1 MYMLFWVLQRI
12 IISLILILCMHYIYI
27 FLKTN
32 LTTPKTKD
40 LVNQPR
46 EQYKEIYEKI
56 NINKHG
62 SSPNNSEKN
71 VDNSQDKTSVMKD
84 ELKSYLKDL
93 KHSNNNSTMSTNSTL
108 PTNITSHDINS
119 RGDSNFSTY

>member
-1 MYMLFWVLQRI
+1 MLFWVLQRI

-56 NINKHG
+56 NINKHMD
-62 SSPNNSEKN
+62 SPNNSEKN
-71 VDNSQDKTSVMKD
+71 VENSHDKMSVMKD
-84 ELKSYLKDL
+84 ELKNYLKDL
-93 KHSNNNSTMSTNSTL
+93 KHSNKNSMLPSNHSTL
-108 PTNITSHDINS
+108 SNNITSHDINS
-119 RGDSNFSTY
+119 RGDSNFSAY